1 MKDMYVIKIDDLP
14 LFLHKDKLLFT
25 TDISKAARFNTERS
39 ADEFILTSKHSVL
52 YSDNF
57 KRLNLKAD
65 FILYYVGSED

>member
-1 MKDMYVIKIDDLP
+1 MKDMYIVKVVALP

-25 TDISKAARFNTERS
+25 TDIGKAARFDTERS
-39 ADEFILTSKHSVL
+39 ANEFILTAKHSVL

-65 FILYYVGSED
+65 FILYYLGSEE